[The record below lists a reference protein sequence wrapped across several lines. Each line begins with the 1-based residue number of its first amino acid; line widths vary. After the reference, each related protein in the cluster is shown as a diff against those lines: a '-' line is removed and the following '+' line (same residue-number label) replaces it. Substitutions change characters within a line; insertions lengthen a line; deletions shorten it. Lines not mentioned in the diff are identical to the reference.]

1 MPQPILFLAKGPDR
15 SGWLTYC
22 WVGDAQTLCLICL
35 CMTHF
40 GSYPPLDKFL
50 TICKGSINAYGICR
64 NKKGKT
70 DMTNILTFNTGR
82 KYSKSGQRIAA
93 TIHDGKVY
101 FVDHDRG
108 IEGVLRHAVPLMS
121 SAIMDAYDHNR
132 YDMAYLPEVFQPL
145 RNAIV

>member
-1 MPQPILFLAKGPDR
+1 
-15 SGWLTYC
+15 
-22 WVGDAQTLCLICL
+22 
-35 CMTHF
+35 
-40 GSYPPLDKFL
+40 
-50 TICKGSINAYGICR
+50 
-64 NKKGKT
+64 
-70 DMTNILTFNTGR
+70 MTNILTFNTGW